1 MRFPPQF
8 ACLLIFTFLPAI
20 LLAQSTVYTASDGVV
35 LLSNKPGC
43 YYTLDIPG
51 RSVRPAGMDSSPNP
65 IFSADGKFL
74 QVITVPGDEF
84 HGNPKMSDEDFLR
97 SHLSYE
103 AGHHKLASADIKVE
117 VTSIAKGQ
125 TALFWSFVPPIPQ
138 AKEQV
143 FLTFRSRDHVLIL
156 GSAIDPPQTR
166 KEIRAFL
173 IKTASSFHRSTTPM
187 TLQFSNDGSYTRKS
201 K

>member
-1 MRFPPQF
+1 MRFPLL
-8 ACLLIFTFLPAI
+8 ACLLVLPFLPAT
-20 LLAQSTVYTASDGVV
+20 LLAQSTVYTAADGVV

-43 YYTLDIPG
+43 YYTLDIAG
-51 RSVRPAGMDSSPNP
+51 RSVQPSGADSSPNP
-65 IFSADGKFL
+65 LFSADGKFL

-84 HGNPKMSDEDFLR
+84 RAKPKMADEEFLR

-103 AGHHKLASADIKVE
+103 AGHHKLALADIKVE
-117 VTSIAKGQ
+117 VTSLAKGQ
-125 TALFWSFVPPIPQ
+125 TALFWSFIPPIPQ

-143 FLTFRSRDHVLIL
+143 FLTFRSREHVLIL

-187 TLQFSNDGSYTRKS
+187 TLQFSSDGSYTRKS
-201 K
+201 Q